1 MKVRVSDQQGRNER
15 NSPNQELLNTP
26 NNDAYASLSRKL
38 ILSEKNE
45 NEMKSRMGDLE
56 RREKELN
63 ERLSEQKQS
72 YNDLVNQLEDH
83 DLALKKIASLEH
95 ENSGLLDQV
104 EHLKE
109 VERRFKEVHQSEE
122 FLHGRV
128 EELEQTESV
137 RKYLYPN
144 LVFLGLSILSL
155 NES

>member
-1 MKVRVSDQQGRNER
+1 MSDQQRRNER

-63 ERLSEQKQS
+63 ERLSEQKQC

-144 LVFLGLSILSL
+144 LAFLGLMIF
-155 NES
+155 

>member
-1 MKVRVSDQQGRNER
+1 MSDQQGRNER

-63 ERLSEQKQS
+63 ERLSEQKQC

-144 LVFLGLSILSL
+144 LAFLGHFDFII
-155 NES
+155 E

>member
-1 MKVRVSDQQGRNER
+1 MSDQQGRNER

-26 NNDAYASLSRKL
+26 NNDPYASLLRKL

-144 LVFLGLSILSL
+144 LVF
-155 NES
+155 

>member
-1 MKVRVSDQQGRNER
+1 MADQER
-15 NSPNQELLNTP
+15 LKTFKPQDNSS
-26 NNDAYASLSRKL
+26 NDAFASLSQKL
-38 ILSEKNE
+38 MLSEKNE
-45 NEMKSRMGDLE
+45 HEMKNKMCDLE

-63 ERLSEQKQS
+63 ERLTEQKQC

-83 DLALKKIASLEH
+83 DLVVKKIAAIEQ
-95 ENSGLLDQV
+95 ENSALLDQV

-137 RKYLYPN
+137 NKIFQFVTIEIPRGIIPLIIFKDDIRS
-144 LVFLGLSILSL
+144 F
-155 NES
+155 

>member
-1 MKVRVSDQQGRNER
+1 MSDQQGRNER

-63 ERLSEQKQS
+63 ERLSEQKQC

-144 LVFLGLSILSL
+144 LAFLGLLILSL

>member
-1 MKVRVSDQQGRNER
+1 MSDQQGRNER

-144 LVFLGLSILSL
+144 LVF
-155 NES
+155 

>member
-1 MKVRVSDQQGRNER
+1 MSDQQGRNER
-15 NSPNQELLNTP
+15 NSPNQELLNPP

-144 LVFLGLSILSL
+144 LAFLGLMKPHFDFII
-155 NES
+155 E

>member
-1 MKVRVSDQQGRNER
+1 MSDQQGRNER

>member
-1 MKVRVSDQQGRNER
+1 MSDQQGRNER

-144 LVFLGLSILSL
+144 LAFLILILSL